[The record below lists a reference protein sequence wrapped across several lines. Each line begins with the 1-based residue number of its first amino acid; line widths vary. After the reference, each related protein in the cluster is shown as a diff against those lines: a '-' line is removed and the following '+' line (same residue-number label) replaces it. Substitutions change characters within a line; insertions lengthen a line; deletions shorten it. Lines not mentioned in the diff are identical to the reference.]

1 MTTVQVNSTFF
12 FKLSSFIRECDL
24 NLNSS
29 MEILSHLLTVVLD
42 DAFEVVGH
50 QVPQGTFVGQTQTV
64 REHDGRVYD

>member
-1 MTTVQVNSTFF
+1 
-12 FKLSSFIRECDL
+12 
-24 NLNSS
+24 

-64 REHDGRVYD
+64 REHDGRVYDWTVDQLEFDGKTEKWEWSCDIFI